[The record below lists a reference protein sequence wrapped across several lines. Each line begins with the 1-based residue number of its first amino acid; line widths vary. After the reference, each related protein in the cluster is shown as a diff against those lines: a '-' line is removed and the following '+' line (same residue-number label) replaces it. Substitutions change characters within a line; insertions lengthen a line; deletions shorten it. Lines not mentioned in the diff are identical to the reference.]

1 MNTIISDETIL
12 LKGKPVSKHI
22 CEKLKSQINELKT
35 KNNIIPKLAV
45 IIVGDDPASQVYVKS
60 KTKAFNK
67 MECASET
74 YALPTDFD
82 EADLI
87 EIIEGLNNNDSVHGI
102 LIQLPLP
109 KKLNTR
115 KILKLVSPKK
125 DVDGFHPLNI
135 GYLFEGNPEFIPCTP
150 NGIIEILDFYNIK
163 TDGCHAVIVGRSNI
177 VGKPMFGL
185 LSQKLRKGNATVTM
199 CHTGTKNL
207 SYFTKQA
214 DLLIVATG
222 IPKYITSE
230 MIRDNVDIIDV
241 GINRIN
247 DEHSP
252 KGYKI
257 VGDVNFDNC
266 YEKANS
272 ITPVPG
278 GVGPMTITMLLNNT
292 VLSAKNSIKTH

>member
-22 CEKLKSQINELKT
+22 REKLTSQINELKI
-35 KNNIIPKLAV
+35 KRNIVPKLAV
-45 IIVGDDPASQVYVKS
+45 IIVGNDPASQVYVNS

-74 YALPTDFD
+74 YALPAEFG
-82 EADLI
+82 ESDLI
-87 EIIEGLNNNDSVHGI
+87 EIIEGLNKDVSVHGI
-102 LIQLPLP
+102 LVQLPLP
-109 KKLNTR
+109 KSMNSR
-115 KILKLVSPKK
+115 KILMAVSPFK

-135 GYLFEGNPEFIPCTP
+135 GHLFEGHPKFIPCTP
-150 NGIIEILDFYNIK
+150 NGIIEILDFYNIE

-222 IPKYITSE
+222 VPKYITSE
-230 MIRDNVDIIDV
+230 MISENVNIIDV
-241 GINRIN
+241 GINRIEDLN
-247 DEHSP
+247 SP
-252 KGYKI
+252 KGYKL
-257 VGDVNFDNC
+257 VGDVDFNNC
-266 YEKANS
+266 IEKANS

-292 VLSAKNSIKTH
+292 VISAQKTSIK

>member
-1 MNTIISDETIL
+1 MKTIISDKTIL
-12 LKGKPVSKHI
+12 LKGKPVSKQI
-22 CEKLKSQINELKT
+22 REKLKSQISNLKI
-35 KNNIIPKLAV
+35 KNNIVPKLAV
-45 IIVGDDPASQVYVKS
+45 IIVGDDPASQVYVNS

-74 YALPTDFD
+74 YTLPSEFAET
-82 EADLI
+82 DLI
-87 EIIEGLNNNDSVHGI
+87 EIIEGLNKDDSIHGI
-102 LIQLPLP
+102 LVQLPLP
-109 KKLNTR
+109 KGMNTR
-115 KILKLVSPKK
+115 KILMSVSPFK

-135 GYLFEGNPEFIPCTP
+135 GHLFEGHPQFIPCTP
-150 NGIIEILDFYNIK
+150 NGIIEILDFYNIE
-163 TDGCHAVIVGRSNI
+163 TDGCHAVIAGRSNI

-222 IPKYITSE
+222 VPKYINSDMISE
-230 MIRDNVDIIDV
+230 NVNIIDV
-241 GINRIN
+241 GINRVEDLN
-247 DEHSP
+247 SP
-252 KGYKI
+252 KGYSL
-257 VGDVNFDNC
+257 VGDVDFNDC
-266 YEKANS
+266 LEKANS

-292 VLSAKNSIKTH
+292 IRSAVNSIK

>member
-1 MNTIISDETIL
+1 LNTIISDETIL

-22 CEKLKSQINELKT
+22 REKLKSQINELNT

-45 IIVGDDPASQVYVKS
+45 IIVGNDPASQVYVNS

-74 YALPTDFD
+74 YALPSEFA
-82 EADLI
+82 ESDLI
-87 EIIEGLNNNDSVHGI
+87 EIIKGLNNDDSVHGI
-102 LIQLPLP
+102 LVQLPLP
-109 KKLNTR
+109 KSMNTR
-115 KILKLVSPKK
+115 KILMSVSPLK
-125 DVDGFHPLNI
+125 DVDGFHPINI
-135 GYLFEGNPEFIPCTP
+135 GHLFKGHPEFIPCTP
-150 NGIIEILDFYNIK
+150 NGIIEILDFYNIE

-222 IPKYITSE
+222 VPKYITSD
-230 MIRDNVDIIDV
+230 MIRENVNIIDV
-241 GINRIN
+241 GINRIEDLN
-247 DEHSP
+247 SP
-252 KGYKI
+252 KGYSL
-257 VGDVNFDNC
+257 VGDVDFNDC
-266 YEKANS
+266 LEKANS

-292 VLSAKNSIKTH
+292 IRSAENSIK